1 MTRRAPSSRLCLGLV
16 AAMRGEQVEAAQ
28 GEMLHR
34 GGDEPLVA
42 SELNEAATAAALPRE
57 LRQDA
62 SAAVCD
68 EPCARCG
75 SIGVRVSY
83 AGECSIEEAVSR
95 YLAAR
100 ENVRDVIGDGPV

>member
-1 MTRRAPSSRLCLGLV
+1 MTRRASSSRLCLGLV
-16 AAMRGEQVEAAQ
+16 AAMRSEQVEAAQ

-42 SELNEAATAAALPRE
+42 SDLNEAATAAALPYE

-62 SAAVCD
+62 SAVGCD

-75 SIGVRVSY
+75 SIGVRVSH
-83 AGECSIEEAVSR
+83 CV
-95 YLAAR
+95 
-100 ENVRDVIGDGPV
+100 

>member
-16 AAMRGEQVEAAQ
+16 TAMRSEQVEAAQ

-57 LRQDA
+57 LWQDA
-62 SAAVCD
+62 SRIF
-68 EPCARCG
+68 RCG
-75 SIGVRVSY
+75 RYGGPIIREHDSESPGTSFRTWEQVALTQVRRQ
-83 AGECSIEEAVSR
+83 GF
-95 YLAAR
+95 
-100 ENVRDVIGDGPV
+100 

>member
-16 AAMRGEQVEAAQ
+16 AAMRSEQVEAAQ

-42 SELNEAATAAALPRE
+42 SELNEAATAAALPRCRASFGRM
-57 LRQDA
+57 LLQRLAMSLAHDA
-62 SAAVCD
+62 DQSA
-68 EPCARCG
+68 CACPTPG
-75 SIGVRVSY
+75 
-83 AGECSIEEAVSR
+83 IEEAVSR